1 MRAMSEEIR
10 TIQPRHGG
18 QVEVAI
24 RRSRAVEATEATA
37 SADTPARPPLVLV
50 PGVGGPRETFYHQV
64 EAFSADRD
72 VIATTLNAAQ
82 AQGLEPIDSAAR
94 DVLAVLD
101 ALGLEQVDILG
112 HSFGSCATARLAEI
126 APARIRRQVW
136 VAPPVVHHAPWR
148 AAFGPGWLVG
158 GAMMKFSPERYRA
171 DVVRMIAERRVYSP
185 EPDLSEVE
193 LGLLAG
199 RVSDT
204 ELAPFFR
211 RVSGLRDWDWRRL
224 NAPAPR
230 PALIV
235 QGERENAVTPRD
247 VQQAWRK
254 LSGRPIAL
262 LAGTHMPYLSFP
274 VEFNRI
280 VAEWLDAEL

>member
-1 MRAMSEEIR
+1 MSEEIVEIR
-10 TIQPRHGG
+10 PRHGG
-18 QVEVAI
+18 RVEVAI
-24 RRSRAVEATEATA
+24 RRSRASSGEPGRV
-37 SADTPARPPLVLV
+37 PLVLV

-64 EAFSADRD
+64 EAFSAARD
-72 VIATTLNAAQ
+72 VIGTTLNASQ

-112 HSFGSCATARLAEI
+112 HSFGSCATARLTEL
-126 APARIRRQVW
+126 APDRVRRQIW

-148 AAFGPGWLVG
+148 ASFGPGWLVG

-171 DVVRMIAERRVYSP
+171 DVVRMIAERRAYSP
-185 EPDLSEVE
+185 EPDLSAAE
-193 LGLLAG
+193 LALLAG
-199 RVSDT
+199 RVTDT

-224 NAPAPR
+224 HSPSPR
-230 PALIV
+230 PALVV
-235 QGERENAVTPRD
+235 QGEREHAVTPLD
-247 VQQAWRK
+247 VRRAWVA

-262 LAGTHMPYLSFP
+262 TGGTHMPYLSFP
-274 VEFNRI
+274 QEFNRV
-280 VAEWLDAEL
+280 VAEWLEAEV

>member
-1 MRAMSEEIR
+1 MSEEVR
-10 TIQPRHGG
+10 TVTPRHGG
-18 QVEVAI
+18 RVEVAI
-24 RRSRAVEATEATA
+24 RRSRAVENAEEPA
-37 SADTPARPPLVLV
+37 SADAIARVPLVLV

-72 VIATTLNAAQ
+72 VIGTTLNPAQ
-82 AQGLEPIDSAAR
+82 AHGLEPIDSAAR
-94 DVLAVLD
+94 DILAVLD
-101 ALGLEQVDILG
+101 ALGLEQVDVLG
-112 HSFGSCATARLAEI
+112 HSFGSCAVARLAEL
-126 APARIRRQVW
+126 APGRIRRQVW
-136 VAPPVVHHAPWR
+136 VAPPVVHHAAWR

-185 EPDLSEVE
+185 EPDLSEQE
-193 LGLLAG
+193 LRLLAG

-224 NAPAPR
+224 TAPSPR
-230 PALIV
+230 PALVV
-235 QGERENAVTPRD
+235 QGQREHAVTPRD
-247 VQQAWRK
+247 VQRAWEK
-254 LSGRPIAL
+254 LSGRKIAL
-262 LAGTHMPYLSFP
+262 ISGTHMPYLSFP

-280 VAEWLDAEL
+280 VAEWLDAELI